1 VGNQLTGPIP
11 SELGRLTIL
20 EQFYL
25 CEFATVF
32 RSDLDTI
39 ILLGSASQFISSTV
53 VVDDNALTGP
63 IPSELG
69 RLTSLGE
76 QLNLCKFA
84 TVSSSELDKIT
95 LLGPLSYNLS
105 HLRFCSR

>member
-69 RLTSLGE
+69 RLTTLE
-76 QLNLCKFA
+76 QFYLCKFA
-84 TVSSSELDKIT
+84 TVSSSELDTII
-95 LLGPLSYNLS
+95 LLGAILQLISSTVLQ
-105 HLRFCSR
+105 